1 MSSAKTQNAKQTV
14 MNVKR
19 IQFKRAAAAS
29 LALAAMSW
37 LGVSNQQAQIAWFVG
52 GTSASGGTDTS
63 AAVSYRGEASVAS
76 GNVLGIP
83 VSVCDTGPLPSS
95 GGALQSSL
103 LTVDVCELVSL
114 DVGHA
119 TAIGQQSIASSEASA
134 GRLTVNVGGNLI
146 AADALVAWAM
156 ASCCNSPSLGGGSQ
170 IAGLVVNGQAISVSG
185 EANQTI
191 CLSNG
196 HLIIN
201 EQTAVQ
207 TTDSADITVN
217 ALHIIINGA
226 ADLVISSA
234 FAGVTCGSSTTLP
247 PPGTSPPPPSSCG
260 DFLTGGGWITGTPSG
275 AKANF
280 GVAGGIKDGA
290 FWGHLNYI
298 DHGNGMHV
306 KATDVTGYAADPNDA
321 DCRIIDYDVTI
332 DGQPGTARV
341 RACDKGEPGRND
353 IFEIQLSN
361 GYFAGGDLGGSQP
374 GGGNIQL
381 HKCK

>member
-1 MSSAKTQNAKQTV
+1 
-14 MNVKR
+14 MNIKR
-19 IQFKRAAAAS
+19 IRCKRAAAAS
-29 LALAAMSW
+29 LALAAVSW
-37 LGVSNQQAQIAWFVG
+37 LGVSNQQAQIASLLG
-52 GTSASGGTDTS
+52 GTSASGSTDSS
-63 AAVSYRGEASVAS
+63 ASVSFRGEASVAS
-76 GNVLGIP
+76 GNVLGVP

-95 GGALQSSL
+95 GGALEASL

-114 DVGHA
+114 EVGHA
-119 TAIGQQSIASSEASA
+119 TTIGQQSAASSEASA
-134 GRLTVNVGGNLI
+134 GRLAVNVGGNVI
-146 AADALVAWAM
+146 VADALVAWAM
-156 ASCCNSPSLGGGSQ
+156 AACCNSPSLGGSSQ

-191 CLSNG
+191 CLPNG

-201 EQTAVQ
+201 EQTALQ
-207 TTDSADITVN
+207 TAVSADITVN

-226 ADLVISSA
+226 ANLVISSA
-234 FAGVTCGSSTTLP
+234 FAGVTCGSSTTVP
-247 PPGTSPPPPSSCG
+247 PPGSSPPPPSSCG

-306 KATDVTGYAADPNDA
+306 KATDVTGYAVDPNDA

-361 GYFAGGDLGGSQP
+361 GYFAGGDLGGSHP

-381 HKCK
+381 HKCQ